1 MAGIDILNIQP
12 SQISRDLRGK
22 YLMVYGRPK
31 IGKTTL
37 LSQLPNSLILAF
49 EPGTNALLNAHIQP
63 ILKWVEFK
71 QVLRQLNSDLAK
83 EKYHFIGIDT
93 ADVAWQM
100 AEDYICQQH
109 EAASIGDIPWGA
121 GYALLDK
128 EFASC
133 MREIPML
140 GYGICFVSHEIEKTF
155 TDDKG
160 EEYVQIS
167 PALSKRPYGIINKFV
182 DIIAYIRD
190 IPDPETRG
198 SQRYLFFRGNQNFLA
213 GSRFKYIEPKV
224 SFGYENLV
232 KAITDAVDKQVEVE
246 GGSSTEENNVF
257 FEERE
262 ERPFEEAFGEARNLW
277 IEKVKDNE
285 EIALKVASEIENIF
299 GRKLKISEVSPAQQD
314 LLELL
319 IISMREL

>member
-49 EPGTNALLNAHIQP
+49 EPGTNALLNAQIQP

-71 QVLRQLNSDLAK
+71 QVLRQLSSDAAK

-100 AEDYICQQH
+100 AEDYICQQN
-109 EAASIGDIPWGA
+109 EVASIGDVPWGA
-121 GYALLDK
+121 GYAMLDK
-128 EFASC
+128 EFSSC
-133 MREIPML
+133 MREIPMM

-155 TDDKG
+155 TDDQG

-190 IPDPETRG
+190 IPDPEKGT

-224 SFGYENLV
+224 PFGYENLV
-232 KAITDAVDKQVEVE
+232 TAITDAIDKQVEVE
-246 GGSSTEENNVF
+246 GGSSTEESNVF
-257 FEERE
+257 FEEKE
-262 ERPFEEAFGEARNLW
+262 LRPFMDAIEEAKDLW
-277 IEKVKDNE
+277 TEKVGDDEKN
-285 EIALKVASEIENIF
+285 ALIVLSEIEKIF
-299 GRKLKISEVSPAQQD
+299 GRQIKISEVSPEQQD